1 MIQLDI
7 LRGIHSD
14 LHHVSEEVTDT
25 DSWLFTDTIIYL

>member
-14 LHHVSEEVTDT
+14 LHHVSEEVVDT
-25 DSWLFTDTIIYL
+25 DSWLFIYAIIYS

>member
-14 LHHVSEEVTDT
+14 LHHVSEEVG
-25 DSWLFTDTIIYL
+25 DSVSLIVY